1 MCLLLIFL
9 YAVLVPR
16 PVRADP
22 SVVSEVPTAA
32 TWGRLQAF
40 LAVYEAGSIRAAAQ
54 GLHVTGP
61 AVSAS
66 VAALENAFGTT
77 LFAPAGRG
85 IEPTPSAHRLAG
97 YARTLV
103 GLLGEAAGAVRE
115 ADRGRVRIGAVA
127 TASEY
132 VLPRLMA
139 SFARS
144 HPHVELSLSVLPRDE
159 LFAQAAHHE
168 VDVVLAGRPPRGTG
182 LRSHARRQNRLVV
195 VGRPGTTRP
204 VTELTWLLT
213 AQGSGTRTAALELLA
228 RHDAR
233 PPQLTLGTAGAA
245 VAAARE
251 GLGVT
256 LVHEEAVR
264 DLLTRGEL
272 VPCPMAGTPLDRP
285 WHLSTSAHPTA
296 ATLLFVAHLTDA
308 SHVGASAFHTRVP
321 PQG

>member
-1 MCLLLIFL
+1 MLLL
-9 YAVLVPR
+9 VPVAR
-16 PVRADP
+16 DSRLPPVP
-22 SVVSEVPTAA
+22 GVPTTA

-54 GLHVTGP
+54 RLHVTGP

-66 VAALENAFGTT
+66 VAALESVFGTT
-77 LFAPAGRG
+77 LFARAGRG
-85 IEPTPSAHRLAG
+85 IAPTPSAHTLAG
-97 YARTLV
+97 YARTLL

-139 SFARS
+139 TFAQS
-144 HPHVELSLSVLPRDE
+144 HPDVELSLSVLPRDE

-168 VDVVLAGRPPRGTG
+168 VDVVLAGRPPRGAG
-182 LRSHARRQNRLVV
+182 LRSRARRPNRLVI
-195 VGRPGTTRP
+195 VGRPGATGP
-204 VTELTWLLT
+204 VTEMTWLLT

-228 RHDAR
+228 RQDAS

-264 DLLTRGEL
+264 DLLASGEL
-272 VPCPMAGTPLDRP
+272 VPCAMAGTPLDRP
-285 WHLSTSAHPTA
+285 WHLSTSAQPTA
-296 ATLLFVAHLTDA
+296 ATRLFVAHVTDL
-308 SHVGASAFHTRVP
+308 SRVGAAAFHTGTP